1 MDLDHKL
8 CYCYHVSKRKIVN
21 FVKQTQP
28 ERASQISECF
38 GAGSGCGW
46 CIPFLVR
53 IHEQVLSGQDSQDE
67 LTPQEYEALR
77 AQYREGVAAGDC
89 DRNSYAAVSARQAS
103 SSPSPSS
110 KPTAKSRT
118 AEEPLD
124 YTRYFSRS
132 RPDPEPETLQGEPPT
147 EGR

>member
-46 CIPFLVR
+46 CIPFLVK
-53 IHEQVLSGQDSQDE
+53 IHEQVLSGKDGQDD
-67 LTPQEYEALR
+67 LTPEEYEALR
-77 AQYREGVAAGDC
+77 AKYREGVAAGEC
-89 DRNSYAAVSARQAS
+89 ERNSYAAALARQA
-103 SSPSPSS
+103 PSTG
-110 KPTAKSRT
+110 KPKSKSRT
-118 AEEPLD
+118 PEEPLD

-132 RPDPEPETLQGEPPT
+132 RPDPEPETLKDESPT
-147 EGR
+147 DEG

>member
-46 CIPFLVR
+46 CIPFLVK
-53 IHEQVLSGQDSQDE
+53 IHEQILSGQDSQDD
-67 LTPQEYEALR
+67 LTPEEYEALR
-77 AQYREGVAAGDC
+77 SQYREGVAAGEC
-89 DRNSYAAVSARQAS
+89 ERNSYAAVSARPAS
-103 SSPSPSS
+103 STP
-110 KPTAKSRT
+110 KPKSKSRT
-118 AEEPLD
+118 PEVPLD

-132 RPDPEPETLQGEPPT
+132 RPDPEPETLQGKPPT
-147 EGR
+147 DGE